1 MRYPTL
7 YIKQK
12 GQSLLWVLGFL
23 ATMAVTF
30 AGVYSVGQTTSEKQK
45 IVNATDAAAYTGGM
59 VEARALNLTAYA
71 NRAEIAN
78 EVFVAQMV
86 SMESWVVYFKQ
97 TIKSFKTVA
106 NALQAIPY
114 IGVVFAIVKS
124 ILQVMETT
132 LNAAQQPLNVAVTT
146 AITAVDTVYYK
157 VAYQTATT
165 AIFFPGSM
173 AKAAELAGSAVL
185 AANVANQN
193 GKVDT
198 APVAIKTIPLL
209 AINAYEWDR
218 GFKNYKKSGTSIGSA
233 SDNRR
238 NARDILLISRDQFST
253 ERKGSNVPVFEVL
266 WGTASLGIPC
276 VFEIGASKDGPT
288 QLKNYERWE
297 AQDTSQYGFKVGSC
311 KGASF
316 GIPYGWGRA
325 TAAQNQTN
333 GDTRYN
339 PHASAGSLA
348 YSDGPKK
355 HGGWSGVKALYDVD
369 RNSSDNPIASFDTDK
384 EKLSFTIAAA
394 KPKAN
399 IKNNESLNFMNR
411 PATSRLGS
419 PDLKSDYEDSQIAAK
434 SSAKIFFA
442 RPARNNADITATSLF
457 RRDNHKEISNLYN
470 PYWQVRLTDV
480 SIAAKE
486 IIYLGKNPAL
496 PLLVQ

>member
-7 YIKQK
+7 HIKQK

-45 IVNATDAAAYTGGM
+45 IVNAVDAAAYTGGM

-86 SMESWVVYFKQ
+86 SMESWVAYFKQ

-106 NALQAIPY
+106 NVLEKIPY
-114 IGVVFAIVKS
+114 IGIVFTIVKS

-132 LNAAQQPLNVAVTT
+132 LNAAQQPLNVAVSA

-157 VAYQTATT
+157 LAYQVTTT
-165 AIFFPGSM
+165 AIFVPGSM
-173 AKAAELAGSAVL
+173 AKAAELAGKAVL

-193 GKVDT
+193 GKIDS
-198 APVAIKTIPLL
+198 APEAIKTIPLL
-209 AINAYEWDR
+209 AINAYEWDK
-218 GFKNYKKSGTSIGSA
+218 GFKNYSKGGTSIGSA
-233 SDNRR
+233 VDNRR
-238 NARDILLISRDQFST
+238 NARDILLASRDQFST

-288 QLKNYERWE
+288 LLKNYERWE
-297 AQDTSQYGFKVGSC
+297 AQDTSEYGFRIGSC

-325 TAAQNQTN
+325 TAAQNQSS
-333 GDTRYN
+333 GDPRYS
-339 PHASAGSLA
+339 PHSSAGSLA

-355 HGGWSGVKALYDVD
+355 HGGWAGVKALWDVD
-369 RNSSDNPIASFDTDK
+369 RDGSDNPKPSFNSGN
-384 EKLSFTIAAA
+384 EKLTFTIAAA
-394 KPKAN
+394 KPKAD
-399 IKNNESLNFMNR
+399 IKNNESLNAMNR
-411 PATSRLGS
+411 VAPSKLGS
-419 PDLKSDYEDSQIAAK
+419 PDLKSDYEDGQIAAK
-434 SSAKIFFA
+434 ASAKIFFA

-457 RRDNHKEISNLYN
+457 RNDKHKEISNLYN
-470 PYWQVRLTDV
+470 PYWQVRLENV
-480 SIAAKE
+480 SLAATE